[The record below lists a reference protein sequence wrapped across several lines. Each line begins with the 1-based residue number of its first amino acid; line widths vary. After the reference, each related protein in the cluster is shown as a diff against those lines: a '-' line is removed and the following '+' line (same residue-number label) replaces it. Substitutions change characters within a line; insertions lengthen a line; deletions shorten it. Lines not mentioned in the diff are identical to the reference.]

1 MGSGYSKASS
11 SKASSSSTR
20 SYDGKTSL
28 QSVGEVDARKV
39 SNLKP
44 GDILMWNFGSTSQVV
59 KVEPSKTGKTF
70 NVITKSSTSGETYE
84 RKMSANTLVGIAEVE
99 AKDYKEQRLLAL
111 RKGKRR

>member
-11 SKASSSSTR
+11 SGSTTR
-20 SYDGKTSL
+20 AYDGKIHL

-39 SNLKP
+39 SNLKT
-44 GDILMWNFGSTSQVV
+44 GDILMWNFGHTSQVV

-70 NVITKSSTSGETYE
+70 NVTTKSSESGETFE
-84 RKMSANTLVGIAEVE
+84 RKMSANRLVGIAEVE
-99 AKDYKEQRLLAL
+99 AKNAKEQRLLAL